1 MIIARLISLLIGYLF
16 GLIQT
21 SYIYGKFKGVDIRT
35 LGSKNAGT
43 TNALRTMGKKAGII
57 TVIGDIGKSI
67 LAVMVIT
74 LIFQGKFSNNI
85 DLLKLYAGVGV
96 ILGHNFPFYLG
107 FRGGKG
113 IASTI
118 GLSLALSPWTGPIG
132 LIVFCI
138 AFLTSHYVSVASLS
152 FYTGFLA
159 TVIIFSRFDLLFIQS
174 VHRFEAVIIMI
185 LLWALAIYSHRENII
200 RLKEGREP
208 QTFLRKKDKDEK

>member
-1 MIIARLISLLIGYLF
+1 MMMARVLSVVIGYLF

-21 SYIYGKFKGVDIRT
+21 SYIYGRFKGVDIRT

-57 TVIGDIGKSI
+57 TVLGDVGKSI
-67 LAVMVIT
+67 LAVVVIS
-74 LIFQGKFSNNI
+74 LLFKENFGSNI
-85 DLLKLYAGVGV
+85 DLLKIYAGVGV

-107 FRGGKG
+107 FKGGKG
-113 IASTI
+113 IAATV

-132 LIVFCI
+132 LIIFCI

-174 VHRFEAVIIMI
+174 HFRMEATIIMI
-185 LLWALAIYSHRENII
+185 LLWALAVYSHRANIR
-200 RLKEGREP
+200 RLKEGMEP
-208 QTFLRKKDKDEK
+208 QTFFRKKDKDEK